1 MLNIGSFLF
10 ALVAAVIVLPGMLP
24 FFGLLNWLALPFA
37 GIGIALGALSNRTIG
52 RNVNIV
58 VFAVAVV
65 RLSIGGG
72 VL

>member
-10 ALVAAVIVLPGMLP
+10 AIVAAVIVLPGILP
-24 FFGLLNWLALPFA
+24 LFGWLNWLALPFA

-58 VFAVAVV
+58 VFLVAVV